1 MAAAPAGSERPG
13 GADDPPHVSL
23 VIPAHNEEA
32 RLARTLEAAVAHL
45 AACPWPSEVLVV
57 LDGCTDGTETVAAG
71 FTGLHGPCE
80 LRVLARPVRRGKG
93 ATVREG
99 MLAARGAYRV
109 FTDADLSYPLSQL
122 DAFLAALAA
131 GSGLA
136 IASRDG
142 AIARY
147 QRPARRLVTRLSRW
161 LMHTWVVP
169 GIHDTQAG
177 LKAFTREVAEDLFR
191 VQRLEGFG
199 FDVELLH
206 VARLRGYP
214 IATIGVE
221 WQDRPGSKV
230 RLGRDLWH
238 MALEL
243 LAIACHRLTGRYA
256 RGPEVLP

>member
-1 MAAAPAGSERPG
+1 
-13 GADDPPHVSL
+13 VSL

-32 RLARTLEAAVAHL
+32 RLARTLEAVVAHL
-45 AACPWPSEVLVV
+45 VRQPWSSEVLVV
-57 LDGCTDGTETVAAG
+57 LDGCTDGTADVAAR
-71 FTGLHGPCE
+71 FAGLHGPCE
-80 LRVLARPVRRGKG
+80 VLVLARPARRGKG

-99 MLAARGAYRV
+99 MRAARGTYRV

-122 DAFLAALAA
+122 DAFLAALAT
-131 GSGLA
+131 GHGLA

-147 QRPARRLVTRLSRW
+147 QRPARRLVTTLSRW

-177 LKAFTREVAEDLFR
+177 LKAFTREAAEDLFR

-206 VARLRGYP
+206 VARMRGYP

-221 WQDRPGSKV
+221 WQDMPGSKV
-230 RLGRDLWH
+230 RLGRDLWL

-243 LAIACHRLTGRYA
+243 VAIAGHRLAGRYR
-256 RGPEVLP
+256 RGEERA

>member
-1 MAAAPAGSERPG
+1 MEAAPAGSERQGGPG
-13 GADDPPHVSL
+13 GPPHVSL

-32 RLARTLEAAVAHL
+32 RLARTLEAVVAHL
-45 AACPWPSEVLVV
+45 AGQPWASEVLVV
-57 LDGCTDGTETVAAG
+57 LDGCTDGTAAVAARFAG
-71 FTGLHGPCE
+71 PHGPCT
-80 LRVLARPVRRGKG
+80 LRVLSRQARRGKG

-99 MLAARGAYRV
+99 MLAASGAYRI

-131 GSGLA
+131 GSGVA

-142 AIARY
+142 SIARY

-191 VQRLEGFG
+191 VQRLQGFG

-221 WQDRPGSKV
+221 WQDVPGSKV
-230 RLGRDLWH
+230 RLARDIWH
-238 MALEL
+238 MAFEL
-243 LAIACHRLTGRYA
+243 AAILGHRLVGRYRRDA
-256 RGPEVLP
+256 GGLR